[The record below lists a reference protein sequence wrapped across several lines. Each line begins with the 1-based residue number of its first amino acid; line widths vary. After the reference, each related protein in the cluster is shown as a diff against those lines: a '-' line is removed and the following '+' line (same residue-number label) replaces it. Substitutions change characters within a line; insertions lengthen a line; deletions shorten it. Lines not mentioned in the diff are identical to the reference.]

1 MDSREFPET
10 PPPAAGPPSETP
22 PSPPPAADP
31 ASETPPPPPVAPRPF
46 VPPVP
51 LPGLGDYLRDL
62 IRLGVRSIR
71 PAMPALVLLFCYRFG
86 MGLYLLF
93 TGDAT
98 SPLGYPDPQARMVT
112 AVVTAA
118 AYLPLLVLVYTPFLP
133 LQDSILRGERRS
145 YFDGA
150 KLVLELLPKFALSG
164 LAQGAIIG
172 GPAIAII
179 IGAAIAVAPLAAA
192 PPEVKMLLVMAAMVP
207 AFIWILAAAFFLS
220 FAVPLLILDGRGP
233 IASLRESFRLVR
245 SRFGGLFGRLLFFG
259 LALFL
264 VLLFVSFPTSMLAA
278 VSAVARQQFL
288 GAQIA
293 GLVWTSAV
301 SAALFPFS
309 VSALLVLYRAMVPA
323 AAAPATP
330 STARPV
336 EPDEPTSTTNPYA
349 FE

>member
-1 MDSREFPET
+1 MD
-10 PPPAAGPPSETP
+10 
-22 PSPPPAADP
+22 
-31 ASETPPPPPVAPRPF
+31 PRPF

-51 LPGLGDYLRDL
+51 LPGLGDYLREL
-62 IRLGVRSIR
+62 VRLGVQSIR
-71 PAMPALVLLFCYRFG
+71 PAIPALVLLFCYRFG

-93 TGDAT
+93 AGDAT
-98 SPLGYPDPQARMVT
+98 SPLGYPDPQARVVT

-133 LQDSILRGERRS
+133 LQDSLLRGERRS
-145 YFDGA
+145 FFDCA

-164 LAQGAIIG
+164 LAQGAIVV
-172 GPAIAII
+172 GPALAII
-179 IGAAIAVAPLAAA
+179 LGAAIAAAPLGAA
-192 PPEVKMLLVMAAMVP
+192 PQEVKMLLVLAAMVP
-207 AFIWILAAAFFLS
+207 ALLWVCVAAFLLS

-233 IASLRESFRLVR
+233 IESVRESFRLIR

-264 VLLFVSFPTSMLAA
+264 VLLFVSFPNSMLAA
-278 VSAVARQQFL
+278 LSAVAGQQFL

-323 AAAPATP
+323 AAAPASP
-330 STARPV
+330 SADRPV
-336 EPDEPTSTTNPYA
+336 EPAEPTSTTNPYA